1 MTPEAALTEMIDS
14 RAIEHVML
22 DFGRALDTGDWT
34 LYRSTFLDRIRVD
47 FERLTGFGE
56 IDVDADEWTE
66 FARLILSPVRRHH
79 QYSNFRATITGDE
92 ATALTYMVARHMR
105 LTDRGSS
112 ENTQYGWYENSFTR
126 TDAGWKIS
134 RLSHQ
139 FQWISGN
146 DAMFDLNEPALATQ
160 MAKVFCEANRLT
172 Q

>member
-1 MTPEAALTEMIDS
+1 MTCDKAIAEMVES

-22 DFGRALDTGDWT
+22 DFGRALDMGDWA
-34 LYRSTFLDRIRVD
+34 LYRSTFMDRIRVD
-47 FERLTGFGE
+47 FERLTGFAE
-56 IDVDADEWTE
+56 IEVDAGEWTE

-79 QYSNFRATITGDE
+79 QYSNFRATINGNE

-105 LTDRGSS
+105 LSDRGSS
-112 ENTQYGWYENSFTR
+112 ENTQYGWYENSFMR

-146 DAMFDLNEPALATQ
+146 DAMFDMNEPALAAQ
-160 MAKVFCEANRLT
+160 MAKVFCEANRFT
-172 Q
+172 R